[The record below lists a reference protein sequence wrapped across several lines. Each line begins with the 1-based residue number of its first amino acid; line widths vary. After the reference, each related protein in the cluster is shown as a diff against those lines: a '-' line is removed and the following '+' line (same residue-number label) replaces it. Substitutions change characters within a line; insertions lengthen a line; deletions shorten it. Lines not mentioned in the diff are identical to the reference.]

1 MTITKRLNGAAT
13 ALLVVLGAAAL
24 PAAAQQLTQAEA
36 NAVRQMCRSDYMS
49 FCSGVPT
56 GAPAL
61 ACLKQNASNLS
72 PGCQQAVQAAGGRS
86 SPTAAA
92 AAPARPAAPAAAA
105 TPIAATWPHTFTGEH
120 GAALVYQPQV
130 VSWPD
135 RGTLNTRMAIAIT
148 PNDSKTPVLGTMQV
162 AFDTRTDLDTRYV
175 TLSNPKLVSTQF
187 PTLDTNRAVQYGNA
201 IGAGLAN
208 LGDKQVP
215 LDSVLLSLRQQTG
228 AAPAPPMKNDPPA
241 IFRSERPASL
251 VVFDGEP
258 VLSPVGDTTIQV
270 AVNTNWDV
278 FFYGNTWYLLNNGV
292 WLSAPAYRGPWAPA
306 SRLPGVFY
314 TIPGDANFAKV
325 RAQIPGRTIAPG
337 DAPTIFVSTVPAEII
352 VTIGRPSLT
361 RIPGTGLSYVS
372 NTAADVF
379 QESSSGT
386 WYYLVSGRWFS
397 APSLDGPWTFATASL
412 PPGFAQIPPSGPRGS
427 VLVSVPGT
435 APAQEALIQSQI
447 PQQGTLS
454 RTAAKLGV
462 VYSGPPQFQPIAG
475 TTMFYAVNTPHDVIR
490 VGNVYYSCWQ
500 GAWFTATSP
509 TGVWILADSVP
520 EVIYTIPAS
529 NPLYYVTYVRVYSST
544 PATVTFGYTAG
555 YTMSYVSAG
564 VVVYGTG
571 WYYPPYV
578 FLAPVPIF
586 YPYPYSFS
594 GAVYYNSA
602 TGVWA
607 RGGTVYGPYG
617 GAVTAGT
624 AYNPSTGAWAHGA
637 AVYGPNG
644 GAGAWSAYNPSTGSY
659 AHGSASWSDGSG
671 AANAS
676 WYNARTGVS
685 GSTNQNYNQY
695 GRWGSSQISGPSQ
708 TVDTRSQTTAQGS
721 AGGFRS
727 TSGAEGAGV
736 KGAGGNDAGAVKT
749 ASGNVYAGAD
759 GNVYRHTSDGWQK
772 YDDGSWNSVTP
783 PSRSTT
789 PGSTAP
795 AAGQSPGSAQ
805 QRPSQGGGGASGQRF
820 ANTQW
825 GQQLEQDRTARTQ
838 GDQRQQQFNQ
848 WREGGGDGSGQ
859 RFGGGRFAGGG
870 GFGGR
875 FGRR

>member
-1 MTITKRLNGAAT
+1 MNVTKRPTNEAT
-13 ALLVVLGAAAL
+13 AIFLLLGLCMLSDIAT
-24 PAAAQQLTQAEA
+24 AQQPTTAQAS
-36 NAVRQMCRSDYMS
+36 AVRQMCRSDYMS
-49 FCSGVPT
+49 YCSGVPT
-56 GAPAL
+56 GAPAFQ
-61 ACLKQNASNLS
+61 CLKQNAANVS
-72 PGCQQAVQAAGGRS
+72 PGCQQALQAAGGGS
-86 SPTAAA
+86 S
-92 AAPARPAAPAAAA
+92 PARPAATAAAA

-120 GAALVYQPQV
+120 GTALVYQPQV

-148 PNDSKTPVLGTMQV
+148 PNDSKTPVLGSMQV

-201 IGAGLAN
+201 ISAGLAN
-208 LGDKQVP
+208 LGNKQVP

-228 AAPAPPMKNDPPA
+228 APPAPPMKNDPPV

-306 SRLPGVFY
+306 PRLPGVFY

-325 RAQIPGRTIAPG
+325 RAQIPGRTIEPA
-337 DAPTIFVSTVPAEII
+337 DVPTIFVSTVPAEII

-372 NTAADVF
+372 NTAADLF
-379 QESSSGT
+379 QQTASGT

-397 APSLDGPWTFATASL
+397 APSLDGPWAFATASL

-435 APAQEALIQSQI
+435 AQAQEALIQSQI

-454 RTAAKLGV
+454 RTAAKLEV
-462 VYSGPPQFQPIAG
+462 VYSGAPQFQPIAG

-490 VGNVYYSCWQ
+490 VGNLYYSCWQ

-520 EVIYTIPAS
+520 EVIYTIPVS

-544 PATVTFGYTAG
+544 STTVTFGYTAG
-555 YTMSYVSAG
+555 YTMGYVSAG

-624 AYNPSTGAWAHGA
+624 AYNPATGAWAHGA

-659 AHGSASWSDGSG
+659 AHGSASWGGGTGS
-671 AANAS
+671 ANAS

-695 GRWGSSQISGPSQ
+695 GRWGSSQVSGPNQ

-727 TSGAEGAGV
+727 TSGAEGAGAR
-736 KGAGGNDAGAVKT
+736 GAGGNDAGVVKT

-759 GNVYRHTSDGWQK
+759 GNAYRHTSDGWQK
-772 YDDGSWNSVTP
+772 YDDGSWNSVTRP
-783 PSRSTT
+783 TQSTPASSGQPSADR
-789 PGSTAP
+789 P
-795 AAGQSPGSAQ
+795 ASQSPGSGQ
-805 QRPSQGGGGASGQRF
+805 QRF
-820 ANTQW
+820 ANSAG
-825 GQQLEQDRTARTQ
+825 GQQLDQDRFARTQ

-848 WREGGGDGSGQ
+848 WRDGGGDGSGQ

-870 GFGGR
+870 GFAGR